1 MDEARP
7 EFDAAQGGLNDF
19 QSNPA
24 MVAQAGPMDMVAPAM
39 ANPALASAVAPSAG
53 GYSVGNNPDTAGN
66 QFAMGGSVQ
75 STVCPVCGSPNAEVE
90 QSEPFTIEAVTGYD
104 EIETGSICC
113 EAVPPFEL
121 KHDLQ
126 KHPHESPYLI
136 RRRRVRVSVLQATF
150 QDLKIKTS
158 QSEDAALNLADA
170 LKRSTYNGAGG
181 GTRSSASDEPTA
193 EFIQVWLDPCMY
205 SKERLKRDLQTVSG
219 AVLPAGTLLSDAF
232 KAGMYMCFIEGIE
245 GVIELRDEC
254 HKEFWVGGVLR
265 PRANSSLGNG
275 VEDMVESNRQL
286 NLIYSIIYTQLR
298 TAAMPA
304 TLFDER
310 LLPNGLSSYLGS
322 LDNIPVNLAA
332 LDDKKLPDAVYQLQP
347 QPPTGQHFSYAEKL
361 HQFIQFA
368 SRVTDF
374 TGGLPGVDNNT
385 ATGAEIGQATGQK
398 LFVPQLA
405 GKAEVDRVGAEIE
418 LKLYKKYCLD
428 EQYITIQ
435 GKRGQQ
441 DGIWLS
447 AANINTDMYAE
458 VVPDSY
464 LPQTNLE
471 RRNRWDAFL
480 QRVGGLP
487 GLKAALQ
494 QSPDQVAELADI
506 FDVDLIGDDFEATAE
521 LCREWIE
528 QMKAA
533 LPMLQVMAAQMPA
546 MQMAA
551 DPVTGEMVSIPVDP
565 MAEAG
570 NFLLGILECPPEAE
584 MLGLLACIH
593 YLRGWRTTDE
603 GRKAPPELW
612 SGVKA
617 LIYAC
622 VDGVI
627 KEAQMMGVVA
637 MAGMPPGPEMSPGNE
652 SEKPNERT
660 NKTPQ
665 AKQMG
670 PRVEDKRPIG
680 ATV

>member
-1 MDEARP
+1 
-7 EFDAAQGGLNDF
+7 
-19 QSNPA
+19 
-24 MVAQAGPMDMVAPAM
+24 MV
-39 ANPALASAVAPSAG
+39 
-53 GYSVGNNPDTAGN
+53 
-66 QFAMGGSVQ
+66 
-75 STVCPVCGSPNAEVE
+75 
-90 QSEPFTIEAVTGYD
+90 I
-104 EIETGSICC
+104 
-113 EAVPPFEL
+113 
-121 KHDLQ
+121 
-126 KHPHESPYLI
+126 
-136 RRRRVRVSVLQATF
+136 
-150 QDLKIKTS
+150 
-158 QSEDAALNLADA
+158 
-170 LKRSTYNGAGG
+170 
-181 GTRSSASDEPTA
+181 
-193 EFIQVWLDPCMY
+193 
-205 SKERLKRDLQTVSG
+205 
-219 AVLPAGTLLSDAF
+219 PAGTLFADTF
-232 KAGMYMCFIEGIE
+232 KTGMYMCFIDGID
-245 GVIELRDEC
+245 GVVELRDEC

-310 LLPNGLSSYLGS
+310 LIPNGLSSYLGS

-332 LDDKKLPDAVYQLQP
+332 LDDKRLSDAVYQLQP

-385 ATGAEIGQATGQK
+385 ATGAEITQATGQK

-435 GKRGQQ
+435 GRRGEQ

-487 GLKAALQ
+487 GLQAALQ
-494 QSPDQVAELADI
+494 QAPDQVAELADI
-506 FDVDLIGDDFEATAE
+506 FDVDLAGDDFEETAE
-521 LCREWIE
+521 LCREWID

-533 LPMLQVMAAQMPA
+533 LPMWQVMAAQMPSV
-546 MQMAA
+546 QMGA
-551 DPVTGEMVSIPVDP
+551 DPVTGEMVPMPVDP
-565 MAEAG
+565 IAEAG
-570 NFLLGILECPPEAE
+570 KFLIGILPCPPEAE

-612 SGVKA
+612 AGVKA
-617 LIYAC
+617 LIYTC
-622 VDGVI
+622 VEGVA
-627 KEAQMMGVVA
+627 KEAQMMGMLA
-637 MAGMPPGPEMSPGNE
+637 MAGMPPQPEMGAGQE
-652 SEKPNERT
+652 SKKPT
-660 NKTPQ
+660 KNKTPQ
-665 AKQMG
+665 SKQMQPG
-670 PRVEDKRPIG
+670 GRPVAAG
-680 ATV
+680 VGV